1 MYQRE
6 GQTGLDQQD
15 TKDIVAKIKR
25 ILGKEWVRMEDYY
38 KREFKK
44 LHEDVGTSKV
54 YIEEKLSH
62 AKFDSA
68 NESYIKQL
76 EAEYYALQ
84 TIWVNMNKIHRD
96 RPRVKEWTEWVISK

>member
-1 MYQRE
+1 
-6 GQTGLDQQD
+6 
-15 TKDIVAKIKR
+15 
-25 ILGKEWVRMEDYY
+25 MEDYY

-96 RPRVKEWTEWVISK
+96 RPRVKE